1 MLKYDRF
8 SLITSHITVFTRV
21 QVDLVYKSTPDFG
34 SSKQGTNF
42 NLKFGNHDT
51 QVIPLDCFPDVSSQ

>member
-1 MLKYDRF
+1 MIFLCQIIAPVWY
-8 SLITSHITVFTRV
+8 TVFTRV

-42 NLKFGNHDT
+42 YLTFGNHDT
-51 QVIPLDCFPDVSSQ
+51 QLVQVDRFPDVIRQ